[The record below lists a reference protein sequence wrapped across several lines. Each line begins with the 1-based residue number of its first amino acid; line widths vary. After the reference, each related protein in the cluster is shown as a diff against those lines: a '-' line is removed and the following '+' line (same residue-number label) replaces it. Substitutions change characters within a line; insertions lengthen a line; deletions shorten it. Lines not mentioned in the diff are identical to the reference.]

1 MKRKKVLSEADRLI
15 SGDRD
20 DDYGTPYLN
29 HLRIAQLW
37 SAYLQQQISPE
48 QVAMC
53 QVLVKVARSM
63 ESFKEDNF
71 IDGAGYFAIACE
83 LAEIK
88 DRQDKTLTSE
98 KWPKWGFI

>member
-1 MKRKKVLSEADRLI
+1 
-15 SGDRD
+15 
-20 DDYGTPYLN
+20 
-29 HLRIAQLW
+29 
-37 SAYLQQQISPE
+37 
-48 QVAMC
+48 
-53 QVLVKVARSM
+53 M

-98 KWPKWGFI
+98 K

>member
-15 SGDRD
+15 ATDRQD
-20 DDYGTPYLN
+20 AYGTPYLN

-37 SAYLQQQISPE
+37 SAYLEKEITPE

-71 IDGAGYFAIACE
+71 VDGAAYFAIACE
-83 LAEIK
+83 LADIAL
-88 DRQDKTLTSE
+88 RQDKPLTSDYR
-98 KWPKWGFI
+98 PK